1 MDVYIG
7 IDVACAKDKY
17 LPLVMCYWESER
29 LIPLPLASSPIKPPK
44 CKWVYLSR
52 KKYFQEDLL
61 QHLTGF

>member
-44 CKWVYLSR
+44 CSGLESEGETER
-52 KKYFQEDLL
+52 KAEFKRKFM
-61 QHLTGF
+61 